1 MKHFRLLSVS
11 ALVAMMCACSS
22 RQAETTR
29 TVPSMGLPSELLLV
43 VDAQVWASDL
53 ADSLTH
59 LLKGE
64 VPGLMQSEPFF
75 RLTRIPTQ
83 HYTRSFVTMHSKLF
97 VKIDPQLSRPIVG
110 VSHNVT
116 AAPQIEVT
124 MAAPTLDDLR
134 ACIYNKGMAVR
145 QVLADAQ
152 LDMRAARLRRKFSQ
166 RVDTDLRKVMGYSIC
181 APEDIRATKRAEHFL
196 WAGSNRNEKDL
207 NLVVYS
213 YPWDGTDVCTAE
225 NFVTKRDS
233 VMQQHI
239 PGSTPE
245 QWMQTTRIDG
255 RPIIFSERRDIDGRH
270 VQEVRGLWE
279 MRRGALGGPFVSIV
293 SIDSAAARVV
303 VAEGFVYS
311 PSTDKRDLLRMVEAS
326 LRTLRK
332 CS

>member
-1 MKHFRLLSVS
+1 
-11 ALVAMMCACSS
+11 
-22 RQAETTR
+22 
-29 TVPSMGLPSELLLV
+29 
-43 VDAQVWASDL
+43 
-53 ADSLTH
+53 
-59 LLKGE
+59 
-64 VPGLMQSEPFF
+64 
-75 RLTRIPTQ
+75 
-83 HYTRSFVTMHSKLF
+83 
-97 VKIDPQLSRPIVG
+97 
-110 VSHNVT
+110 
-116 AAPQIEVT
+116 
-124 MAAPTLDDLR
+124 MAAPTLDALR
-134 ACIYNKGMAVR
+134 ACIYNKGMTVR

-181 APEDIRATKRAEHFL
+181 APEDIRATKRADHFL

-213 YPWDGTDVCTAE
+213 YPWDGTDVCTPE
-225 NFVTKRDS
+225 NFVAKRDS

-255 RPIIFSERRDIDGRH
+255 RPIIFSERRNIDGRH

>member
-1 MKHFRLLSVS
+1 
-11 ALVAMMCACSS
+11 
-22 RQAETTR
+22 
-29 TVPSMGLPSELLLV
+29 
-43 VDAQVWASDL
+43 
-53 ADSLTH
+53 
-59 LLKGE
+59 
-64 VPGLMQSEPFF
+64 
-75 RLTRIPTQ
+75 
-83 HYTRSFVTMHSKLF
+83 
-97 VKIDPQLSRPIVG
+97 
-110 VSHNVT
+110 
-116 AAPQIEVT
+116 
-124 MAAPTLDDLR
+124 
-134 ACIYNKGMAVR
+134 
-145 QVLADAQ
+145 
-152 LDMRAARLRRKFSQ
+152 
-166 RVDTDLRKVMGYSIC
+166 MGYSIC
-181 APEDIRATKRAEHFL
+181 APEDIRATKRADHFL

-255 RPIIFSERRDIDGRH
+255 RPIIFSERRDIDGRR